1 MQCNQKDKAYNRY
14 NMSSSNNQRTDTR
27 GNNRRDDRRGERYIP
42 RDGEDRRDDRRS
54 ERYIPREDPRDDRRR
69 DDRPRDDRRGER
81 YIPRED
87 PRDDRRRE
95 DPRDD
100 RRPRDAYYEAFEGVY
115 GGDVARSMYGESA
128 APITTPSICIP
139 RTFPTIRG
147 EQTKRAVFRT
157 FRELR
162 IGIIDRIDTVHKTD
176 KNDERFCT
184 VYIHMKRWNVTNQLA
199 LETRQKLLDGKEIKV
214 VYDEPWFWKC
224 TASNMEK
231 PENRYSEGASR
242 NTARPRIDLGD
253 GVNAL
258 SRYTQR
264 DENCSGSDGERSE
277 GGERKEQEHEQ
288 EQHNPE
294 QLCNMSPSDGE
305 E

>member
-1 MQCNQKDKAYNRY
+1 
-14 NMSSSNNQRTDTR
+14 MSSFNNQRTDTDTR
-27 GNNRRDDRRGERYIP
+27 ENNRRDDRRGERYIP
-42 RDGEDRRDDRRS
+42 RDGDNRRDDRRS
-54 ERYIPREDPRDDRRR
+54 ERYIPRDGDNRREDPRDDRRR
-69 DDRPRDDRRGER
+69 DDRPRDDR
-81 YIPRED
+81 PRD
-87 PRDDRRRE
+87 DRPRDDRRRDDRPRDDRRRE

-100 RRPRDAYYEAFEGVY
+100 RTPRRDAYYEAFEGVY
-115 GGDVARSMYGESA
+115 GGDVARSIYGESKE
-128 APITTPSICIP
+128 PITHPSICIP

-176 KNDERFCT
+176 KNGEKFCT
-184 VYIHMKRWNVTNQLA
+184 VYIHMKRWNVTDRLA
-199 LETRQKLLDGKEIKV
+199 LETRKKLLGGQEIKV

-231 PENRYSEGASR
+231 PENRYPEGASR
-242 NTARPRIDLGD
+242 NTARPRIDLGE
-253 GVNAL
+253 GVGAL

-264 DENCSGSDGERSE
+264 DVNVSGSDGERSE
-277 GGERKEQEHEQ
+277 QEQEQEQ

-294 QLCNMSPSDGE
+294 QLCNMNPSDNE